1 MDPNVRTPKKS
12 SSLLY
17 IFLFIVLVLIGYFAY
32 SFVMNQDD
40 KKEDGQNTQQEDD
53 NQNDD
58 SQNEG
63 ENENPDSNDDQGTSG
78 DELPNGSG
86 SDEVDLSEFKTS
98 SQSVGSDSN
107 TDGDFYSLTA
117 LSQKSMTGYHR
128 FQFFVEP
135 KEQGSDVDTPY
146 VTATYVASLG
156 AIRVDFKGITN
167 DQSGVGYQK
176 SMMINKD
183 GVIKVYHN
191 VSADQ
196 TEELYDV
203 GVSKETP
210 FLLSV
215 KDTDTMSWIVTL
227 DVKYPGVSEDSGDVD
242 LGSEEFSKEAQSIVG
257 ATRSDGARVSSY
269 SYSASGGVL
278 RIVFEVKGST
288 AKPIPSVNA
297 GYDGDGKLV
306 MRFTDVVSDAI
317 AKMPAALTMT
327 GGVTMTWEMESSNTS
342 MYTFEGASKEFKL
355 YGGTNPNQVIIEI
368 KL

>member
-1 MDPNVRTPKKS
+1 MNPNVTTPKKS

-17 IFLFIVLVLIGYFAY
+17 ILLFVVLVLIGYFAY

-40 KKEDGQNTQQEDD
+40 KKDDGQNTQQEEDNTNNGDD
-53 NQNDD
+53 TD
-58 SQNEG
+58 NEG
-63 ENENPDSNDDQGTSG
+63 TDTPDDTDGDNTSG
-78 DELPNGSG
+78 DQLPNDTGSN
-86 SDEVDLSEFKTS
+86 EVDLSMFKTS
-98 SQSVGSDSN
+98 AQSVGSD
-107 TDGDFYSLTA
+107 DGSDLYTLTA
-117 LSQKSMTGYHR
+117 LSQKSMTGFHR
-128 FQFFVEP
+128 FEFFVEP
-135 KEQGSDVDTPY
+135 KEQGSDSDNPY

-156 AIRVDFKGITN
+156 AIRVDFKGITA
-167 DQSGVGYQK
+167 DQSGIGYQK
-176 SMMINKD
+176 SLMINKD
-183 GVIKVYHN
+183 GVVKVYHN

-210 FLLSV
+210 FLLTV
-215 KDTDTMSWIVTL
+215 KDTDTMSWIITL
-227 DVKYPGVSEDSGDVD
+227 DVKYPGVSEDAQEVD
-242 LGSEEFSKEAQSIVG
+242 LGSEDFSKESQSIVG
-257 ATRSDGARVSSY
+257 ATRSDGAKVSSY

-297 GYDGDGKLV
+297 GYDGDGLLV

-327 GGVTMTWEMESSNTS
+327 GGITMTWEMESANTS